1 MKQYT
6 QKFTVRAPLERVA
19 EFHSDPHSLKL
30 LTPPPLI
37 IAFNDLPSTSEGG
50 TIDFTMW
57 LGPIPVRWVSL
68 ISNLDPMHGF
78 TDSQVE
84 GPFDHWLHRHTFKE
98 SDEHT
103 TVVIDEI
110 QAQFGSRFTNKLIS
124 WFMWINLPILF
135 AYRKWRTRVEVEN
148 KQ

>member
-6 QKFTVRAPLERVA
+6 HEFIVRAPLERLA
-19 EFHSDPHSLKL
+19 KFHTDPCSLKL
-30 LTPPPLI
+30 LTPPPMILT
-37 IAFNDLPSTSEGG
+37 FNELPPMSEGA
-50 TIDFTMW
+50 TIDFTIW
-57 LGPIPVRWVSL
+57 LGPIPVRWISL
-68 ISNLDPMHGF
+68 MSNLDPMYGF
-78 TDSQVE
+78 TDSQVQ
-84 GPFDHWLHRHTFKE
+84 GPFDHWVHRHTFKKH
-98 SDEHT
+98 DEHT